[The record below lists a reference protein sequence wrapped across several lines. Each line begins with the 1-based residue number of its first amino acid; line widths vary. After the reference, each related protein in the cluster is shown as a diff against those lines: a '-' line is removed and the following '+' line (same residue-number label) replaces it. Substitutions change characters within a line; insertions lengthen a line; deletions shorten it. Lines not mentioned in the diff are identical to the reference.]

1 MQTPGSKAPARHW
14 VVGNIKGSDLRTGDL
29 STATTVSAYKGPSPP
44 WGSHRYGQFLFEQP
58 SKLDYE
64 ILPSP
69 SGIYNWDYAKWVEE
83 YGLSGPVASRV
94 SSVSIPSR
102 ATRDRALSQ
111 ELPHDPAHGPAL
123 APSQPHRTH
132 IASILTTQ
140 RTDRPPRGS

>member
-14 VVGNIKGSDLRTGDL
+14 VVGNIKGSDLRTGNL

-69 SGIYNWDYAKWVEE
+69 SGIYNWDHAKWVEE

-94 SSVSIPSR
+94 PRRPTIRSR

-123 APSQPHRTH
+123 APSQHR
-132 IASILTTQ
+132 
-140 RTDRPPRGS
+140 